1 MSMIYLD
8 PLGIGGIWIDDCR
21 NLPEDSDNT
30 NYQTG
35 KNNHFYGQK
44 HSKESRKLMCE
55 NNARAFQGRKHSEE
69 TKKKMSEARKKQ
81 GNFRKGYTHSEET
94 KKKISRKIKDLKNKE
109 RKKYL

>member
-8 PLGIGGIWIDDCR
+8 PLGIGGIWIDDT
-21 NLPEDSDNT
+21 LPEDSDNA

-44 HSKESRKLMCE
+44 HTSESKKIMRK
-55 NNARAFQGRKHSEE
+55 NNARAFKGRKHSEE

-94 KKKISRKIKDLKNKE
+94 KKKISKSLKTI
-109 RKKYL
+109 